1 MGKNLKGLL
10 IYPPNQL
17 MDIETPRPDGSLGP
31 LYLASELERRGYEID
46 ILDAS
51 VGGKNQTLQDT
62 FYRRIKQENGL
73 TRIGMDFSEI
83 AEFVVE
89 GKYNFVGIS
98 SNFTPQ
104 TNMVFKTA
112 KAIKKA
118 APNIPI
124 FSGGVNAR
132 ALKERFL
139 ATEYFEGICLTEGE
153 FIFPQM
159 IESFTKSK
167 GLKGVPGVAYK
178 QDGKI
183 IINPVNAE
191 CFPKHLDELVMPAWE
206 KLPFEKYEQ
215 ILSAHGIDVTG
226 KPPGRYAPI
235 MTSRGCPFSCFYCH
249 ISEEKKTFEGR
260 EIGRYRTHSIERVIA
275 EIGRLEELGVKKIF
289 FEDDSLFAN
298 KKRAKEIFERVQ
310 GRGLSILNV
319 NGVNIIN
326 LYDLKKTSKHGK
338 YFVDYEFLDILNEA
352 GFNQMVFPLESGSKR
367 IQEKYASNKVHLEKM
382 DLLEL
387 MRAMSDRGIK
397 APINTMIGFPDETE
411 EEMKMSFDL
420 SRKLVEEGGA
430 PYVTFFHAIPFP
442 GSKLYNLAI
451 EEGHLDRNFDPDQ
464 MNWKNPVM
472 KNTTVSPEKIIELT
486 DKAWHEINSDEYVAR
501 RLAESA
507 GSSHRVAV

>member
-1 MGKNLKGLL
+1 MVKNLKGIL

-83 AEFVVE
+83 AEFVVG
-89 GKYNFVGIS
+89 GKYDFVGIS

-112 KAIKKA
+112 GAIKKA

-139 ATEYFEGICLTEGE
+139 STEYFEGICLTEGE

-159 IESFTKSK
+159 IESFIKSK
-167 GLKGVPGVAYK
+167 GLKEVSGVAYK
-178 QDGKI
+178 QDDQI
-183 IINPVNAE
+183 IINPINVG
-191 CFPKHLDELVMPAWE
+191 CFPKHLDELIMPAWE

-226 KPPGRYAPI
+226 KPHGRYAPI

-249 ISEEKKTFEGR
+249 ISGEKKPFE
-260 EIGRYRTHSIERVIA
+260 
-275 EIGRLEELGVKKIF
+275 
-289 FEDDSLFAN
+289 
-298 KKRAKEIFERVQ
+298 
-310 GRGLSILNV
+310 
-319 NGVNIIN
+319 
-326 LYDLKKTSKHGK
+326 
-338 YFVDYEFLDILNEA
+338 
-352 GFNQMVFPLESGSKR
+352 
-367 IQEKYASNKVHLEKM
+367 
-382 DLLEL
+382 
-387 MRAMSDRGIK
+387 
-397 APINTMIGFPDETE
+397 
-411 EEMKMSFDL
+411 
-420 SRKLVEEGGA
+420 
-430 PYVTFFHAIPFP
+430 
-442 GSKLYNLAI
+442 
-451 EEGHLDRNFDPDQ
+451 
-464 MNWKNPVM
+464 
-472 KNTTVSPEKIIELT
+472 
-486 DKAWHEINSDEYVAR
+486 
-501 RLAESA
+501 
-507 GSSHRVAV
+507 